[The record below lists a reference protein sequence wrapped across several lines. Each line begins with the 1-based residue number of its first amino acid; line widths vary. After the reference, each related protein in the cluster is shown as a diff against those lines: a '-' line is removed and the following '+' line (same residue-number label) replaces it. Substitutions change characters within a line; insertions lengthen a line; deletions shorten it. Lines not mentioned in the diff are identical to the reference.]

1 MGQMLAMGESAHLST
16 WVCATTKGR
25 FATAAARQGLS
36 ESALLR
42 RLVQQMLA
50 SSGVEVAA
58 PDPPPDSR
66 DTRVTVRLV
75 AEDRALLRERAAAR
89 AVPAATYVSFLV
101 RTHLR
106 GVAPLPERELSDLRA
121 VVGALSAYTR
131 ALQAMAQQLQSGGHP
146 NPPGF
151 ADVQRMM
158 RIGDAL
164 LERFRA
170 VIKANLLSWTTGR
183 AP

>member
-1 MGQMLAMGESAHLST
+1 
-16 WVCATTKGR
+16 
-25 FATAAARQGLS
+25 
-36 ESALLR
+36 
-42 RLVQQMLA
+42 MLA

-58 PDPPPDSR
+58 PDPAPDSR

-89 AVPAATYVSFLV
+89 AVPAATYVSHLV

-121 VVGALSAYTR
+121 VIGAVSANTR
-131 ALQAMAQQLQSGGHP
+131 ALQAMAQLLQGGGHP

-164 LERFRA
+164 LERSRA
-170 VIKANLLSWTTGR
+170 VIKANLLSWTSGR